1 MDQHCQAIL
10 DEYNY
15 KRDSFLRIQDIV
27 INILEDTL
35 TKEGIQY
42 ADIKS
47 RIKTRE
53 SLAGKLERKGYK
65 YKSLDDITDIFGA
78 RVSTLYNDEVDLVAA
93 IVERIFDI
101 DWENSIDKRKLLESD
116 RFGYL
121 SIHYICRIP
130 ESLYKDDAHPEIND
144 YRFEIQI
151 RTVLQN
157 IWATINHDIGYKSI
171 VEIPVEYKR
180 TISRLAGLLEI
191 ADEEFKRFRRDI
203 DEYRRSVTDLVT
215 SGKFDEVE
223 FNMDSFNNYLA
234 MDPFA
239 RLNESIASALKAEIT
254 PGNLQPY
261 YKIFRGFQFKTL
273 CDLENLRREYSD
285 DAKRLALHR
294 MAGLEL
300 DIMSSTV
307 GIFNLCVV
315 YILKNGYGKQGLIM
329 LHDVL
334 AGKKAD
340 NARRAERIIRQAI
353 ATNIIEEKD
362 IEK

>member
-1 MDQHCQAIL
+1 MDQHCQNIL
-10 DEYNY
+10 NEYNE
-15 KRDSFLRIQDIV
+15 KLDSYEQIGRIVNDILKEYIV
-27 INILEDTL
+27 
-35 TKEGIQY
+35 KEGIQY
-42 ADIKS
+42 ADVSS
-47 RIKTRE
+47 RIKTYE
-53 SLAGKLERKGYK
+53 SLSGKLELKGYK
-65 YKSLDDITDIFGA
+65 YNSLEDITDIFGA

-93 IVERIFDI
+93 IIERNFDI
-101 DWENSIDKRKLLESD
+101 DWENSVDKRKLLDSD

-130 ESLYKDDAHPEIND
+130 ERLYKDEAHPELNSL
-144 YRFEIQI
+144 RFEIQV

-191 ADEEFKRFRRDI
+191 ADDEFKRFRRDI
-203 DEYRRSVTDLVT
+203 GEYRRSVTELVT

-223 FNMDSFNNYLA
+223 FNMDSFNNYIA
-234 MDPFA
+234 MNPFA

-254 PGNLQPY
+254 PANLQPY
-261 YKIFRGFQFKTL
+261 YTVFRGLQFKTL
-273 CDLENLRREYSD
+273 SDLENMLRTYSD

-307 GIFNLCVV
+307 GLFNLCVV
-315 YILKNGYGKQGLIM
+315 YILKNGYGKAGLIA
-329 LHDVL
+329 LHDIL
-334 AGKKAD
+334 SGSRPD
-340 NARRAERIIRQAI
+340 NERKAERIIKQAI
-353 ATNIIEEKD
+353 ATNIIEAKD
-362 IEK
+362 VE